1 MKFYKSEQ
9 FVDEGKSIGVFYR
22 NESSMVETIHRHDFI
37 EIIYIL
43 SGESEQ
49 VIDGVSYSVKRGDV
63 LFINYGSTHSFTC
76 KESLEYVNISF
87 SPETVGNSLITPEN
101 AFALLSLTAFNE
113 MRGTNDGGKVTFSGN
128 DRSEIESIIN
138 AMLKEKSEEKAYTD
152 AIMQSYMNILMVKM
166 LRKVDIL
173 PYDDKKSK
181 LWQELS
187 DYIDKNLDS
196 KLTLEALAKKCF
208 YNPSYFSR
216 AFKEKF
222 GLSFKEY
229 VGRKRIEYSCRLLE
243 NTDYTVDEISA
254 MAGFSERSSFYQL
267 FAKYTNATPSDYR
280 KNKINKKN

>member
-1 MKFYKSEQ
+1 
-9 FVDEGKSIGVFYR
+9 
-22 NESSMVETIHRHDFI
+22 
-37 EIIYIL
+37 
-43 SGESEQ
+43 
-49 VIDGVSYSVKRGDV
+49 
-63 LFINYGSTHSFTC
+63 
-76 KESLEYVNISF
+76 
-87 SPETVGNSLITPEN
+87 
-101 AFALLSLTAFNE
+101 